1 MTIISFPTDGNI
13 DLIQCQVPEK
23 MNNFLITIIPYNSFY
38 NLIKFHSP
46 FYLINIIYIYRE
58 TYYAN
63 KLNQIFFVQILF
75 KTDPLISSNFFSF
88 PRFFNFSLTGNID
101 FPWKIF
107 IHSRQNSLQTF
118 ALFWN
123 EINPRNRTTRAD
135 VQIPRFLFLK
145 PRESWPFSVA
155 CILSREGG
163 EVYRPS
169 EKFRNRSGRADTR
182 KEIVPSVKTPGV
194 KEQKRG
200 VQMKGPRAKWSKAG
214 GTLIGHA
221 SSWCRA
227 NWLAN
232 NETRKNTCFFVRVLT
247 ATRREKLVRS
257 TQYRYLSLSSLFP
270 RFSTGTRGT
279 KSDDRVN
286 KDV

>member
-1 MTIISFPTDGNI
+1 M
-13 DLIQCQVPEK
+13 
-23 MNNFLITIIPYNSFY
+23 
-38 NLIKFHSP
+38 
-46 FYLINIIYIYRE
+46 
-58 TYYAN
+58 
-63 KLNQIFFVQILF
+63 
-75 KTDPLISSNFFSF
+75 
-88 PRFFNFSLTGNID
+88 
-101 FPWKIF
+101 
-107 IHSRQNSLQTF
+107 
-118 ALFWN
+118 
-123 EINPRNRTTRAD
+123 
-135 VQIPRFLFLK
+135 QIPRFLFLK

-232 NETRKNTCFFVRVLT
+232 NETRKNTCFFFVRVLT

>member
-1 MTIISFPTDGNI
+1 M
-13 DLIQCQVPEK
+13 
-23 MNNFLITIIPYNSFY
+23 
-38 NLIKFHSP
+38 
-46 FYLINIIYIYRE
+46 
-58 TYYAN
+58 
-63 KLNQIFFVQILF
+63 
-75 KTDPLISSNFFSF
+75 
-88 PRFFNFSLTGNID
+88 
-101 FPWKIF
+101 
-107 IHSRQNSLQTF
+107 
-118 ALFWN
+118 
-123 EINPRNRTTRAD
+123 
-135 VQIPRFLFLK
+135 QIPRFLFLK